1 MRKNFPTILLV
12 FVFMLGLFLLLYPT
26 LSDCW
31 NSMHQ
36 TTAIAH
42 YAEAVS
48 EIDESAC
55 EQIWNEA
62 AAYNERL
69 SSRTWSLELKDGD
82 AIADYNSQ
90 LDAAGSGMMGYIEI
104 PKINCYLP
112 IYHGTDS
119 ATLSR
124 NIGHITGSSLP
135 VGGEGTH
142 TVLSGH
148 RGLTSARLF
157 TDLDQ
162 LTVGDMFTLHVLDRT
177 LHYEVDQ
184 ILIVLPNEISALK
197 ITEGEDYC
205 TLVTC
210 TPYGIN
216 THRMLVRGHRVDTGG
231 DAIYVPGDAIQLE
244 SSLVAPL
251 VAAPMLLTLLIVLLV
266 TTRRPAAAK
275 RKQRPAQ
282 NQADT

>member
-1 MRKNFPTILLV
+1 MI
-12 FVFMLGLFLLLYPT
+12 GLFLLLYPT

-36 TTAIAH
+36 TTAIAR
-42 YAEAVS
+42 YAEVVS
-48 EIDESAC
+48 GIDESAC
-55 EQIWNEA
+55 EQIWQEA
-62 AAYNERL
+62 AAYNARL
-69 SSRTWSLELKDGD
+69 NSRAWSLELKDGET
-82 AIADYNSQ
+82 IADYNSQ

-135 VGGEGTH
+135 VGGESTH

-162 LTVGDMFTLHVLDRT
+162 LTVGDLFTLHILDKT
-177 LHYEVDQ
+177 LNYEVDQ
-184 ILIVLPNEISALK
+184 ILTVLPDEISALR

-216 THRMLVRGHRVDTGG
+216 THRMLVRGHRVDPDQ

-251 VAAPMLLTLLIVLLV
+251 VAAPMLSVLLIVLLI

-275 RKQRPAQ
+275 RKHGPAQ
-282 NQADT
+282 DQAGT